1 MSRPSRT
8 ELQEDFA
15 GVRRVLMD
23 IWNPLGAG
31 GWPADEYDSYVW
43 PIVRL
48 LREAASDEELIAHL
62 TEVERH
68 YFGQDIALDHAH
80 AVIKALRALAIESAG
95 VRT

>member
-1 MSRPSRT
+1 VSRPSRT

-15 GVRRVLMD
+15 GVRRVLMEV
-23 IWNPLGAG
+23 WNPLGAG

-48 LREAASDEELIAHL
+48 LRGAASDEKLHAHL
-62 TEVERH
+62 AEVERH
-68 YFGQDIALDHAH
+68 YFGQDIAPDHAH
-80 AVIKALRALAIESAG
+80 AVITALRALSIESAG